1 LNVQLNER
9 FAPRCKN
16 PQLFASSILK
26 ARGRGSAGEKTGAVV
41 KVAAIERDGA
51 TPAQRPWRVLVVDDS
66 RAQRLLLR
74 ASLSRWGYA
83 VSEAAS
89 GDEALA
95 LARATRFDIVLS
107 DWMMPGMSGLDLCRG
122 FRALAQDGYSY
133 FILLTSKS
141 AAEEVA
147 RGLDTGADDFVAKP
161 VSADEL
167 RARLK
172 AGERILGMQRE
183 LRDKNRLLGAA
194 LTELQGLYDSLDRDL
209 IEARKI
215 QQSLVRDRHA
225 DFGAA
230 SVSLLLRPS
239 GHVGGD
245 LVGYFP
251 LGPGRIA
258 FFAVD
263 VAGHGVA
270 AAMMAAR
277 LAGTLT
283 AAAPG
288 GNVALA
294 LDGAQPP
301 PVRPPEGV
309 AARLNRLVHEVMQV
323 DQYFTC
329 IYAEADLATGR
340 VALVQ
345 AGHPHPILLRT
356 DGAVTPLGA
365 GGLPVGLFP
374 GARWERVEV
383 RLRPGDRLAI
393 VSDGFTECTD
403 PSGQELGEDGLMAML
418 ARQPGLTG
426 TALLDGLMERLER
439 FAGASDFADDLS
451 AVLFAYHG
459 PPG

>member
-1 LNVQLNER
+1 VK
-9 FAPRCKN
+9 FA
-16 PQLFASSILK
+16 AID
-26 ARGRGSAGEKTGAVV
+26 RGGAV
-41 KVAAIERDGA
+41 A
-51 TPAQRPWRVLVVDDS
+51 AQRPWRVLVVDDS

-74 ASLSRWGYA
+74 ASLTRWGYA
-83 VSEAAS
+83 VTEAAS
-89 GDEALA
+89 GDEALE
-95 LARATRFDIVLS
+95 LARASRFDIVLS

-122 FRALAQDGYSY
+122 FRALAQDSYSY

-141 AAEEVA
+141 ATEEVA
-147 RGLDTGADDFVAKP
+147 RGLDVGADDFVAKP

-172 AGERILGMQRE
+172 AGERILHMQRE

-194 LTELQGLYDSLDRDL
+194 LGELQGLYDSLDRDL

-215 QQSLVRDRHA
+215 QQSLVRDRQG
-225 DFGAA
+225 DFGTA

-251 LGPGRIA
+251 LGPERIA

-277 LAGTLT
+277 LAGVLT
-283 AAAPG
+283 SAAPG

-294 LDGAQPP
+294 LDLAAQPA
-301 PVRPPEGV
+301 VRPPERV
-309 AARLNRLVHEVMQV
+309 AARLNRLVHEVMRV

-329 IYAEADLATGR
+329 VYAEADLATGR
-340 VALVQ
+340 LALVQ
-345 AGHPHPILLRT
+345 AGHPHPVLLRA
-356 DGAVTPLGA
+356 DGRVERVGT
-365 GGLPVGLFP
+365 GGLPVGLLP
-374 GARWERVEV
+374 EAQWDRVDLH
-383 RLRPGDRLAI
+383 LRPGDRLAI

-403 PSGQELGEDGLMAML
+403 RAGRELGEDGLLAML
-418 ARQPGLTG
+418 AQDADLAG
-426 TALLDGLMERLER
+426 TALLDALLARVEL
-439 FAGASDFADDLS
+439 FAGGADFADDLS

-459 PPG
+459 PTGA